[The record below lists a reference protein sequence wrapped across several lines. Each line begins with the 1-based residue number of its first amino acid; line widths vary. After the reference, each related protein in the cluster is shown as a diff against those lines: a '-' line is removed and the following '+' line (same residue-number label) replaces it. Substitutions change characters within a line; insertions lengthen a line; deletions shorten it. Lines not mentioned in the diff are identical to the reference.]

1 MSRSIF
7 DFPPR
12 RSVLACI
19 TVLLTLACATDDG
32 AARRDSIVA
41 AAEEAYAASHKA
53 SAPADTTDST
63 SRGPA
68 PLTDNNILA
77 RLAQG
82 DRMEVQAAKI
92 AVSKATS
99 PSLRAFAREIADNH
113 SAAENDARTLSQRLK
128 IPEQPAASDTTKAH
142 QQKLVTQLNALP
154 KGTAFDTTY
163 VRHLVDAHAAT
174 LKEAKAFEAKATHP
188 EVKKLIQGVIP
199 ELERHLGRARVIGK
213 ALTAAKK

>member
-1 MSRSIF
+1 MSRPSF
-7 DFPPR
+7 DPSAK
-12 RSVLACI
+12 RSLLACV
-19 TVLLTLACATDDG
+19 TVLLTIACATDDG

-63 SRGPA
+63 SRAPA

-82 DRMEVQAAKI
+82 DRLEVQAARI
-92 AVSKATS
+92 AVGKATS
-99 PSLRAFAREIADNH
+99 PSLRAFARELADNH

-128 IPEQPAASDTTKAH
+128 IPEQPGATDTTKAH
-142 QQKLVTQLNALP
+142 QQKVVARLNALP
-154 KGTAFDTTY
+154 KGMAFDTTY
-163 VRHLVDAHAAT
+163 VRHVVDGHTAT

-199 ELERHLGRARVIGK
+199 ELERHLGRARTIGK